1 MHPAVELLAKRMES
15 NPDEF
20 VQGHTRH
27 YRWERIIEKYVPH
40 MTDEDKAIIRSKYDA
55 LQLEHMHKEVMAEL
69 LYGDETKKP
78 APQMPLDLDN
88 LELKHQMM
96 IANLKPGSV
105 YPIEVDEVRDSRL
118 LTKIKKA
125 LL

>member
-20 VQGHTRH
+20 VQSHPRH
-27 YRWERIIEKYVPH
+27 YRWERIIEKYIQH

-69 LYGDETKKP
+69 LYGEETKE
-78 APQMPLDLDN
+78 
-88 LELKHQMM
+88 ELTTEKLQE
-96 IANLKPGSV
+96 AVGKLKVGDAV
-105 YPIEVDEVRDSRL
+105 NAVQRNRIRL
-118 LTKIKKA
+118 TRPMYNTLKEIMK
-125 LL
+125 